1 MTVFDREAFL
11 ERTLGDP
18 QIMRRVLRAF
28 LIEAGESVRALEGAI
43 ERANFRF
50 AAEFAYGLR
59 VAAANAGARQVEL
72 AAAAIEQA
80 VLHPRDVPAEQ
91 QEFGPALRR
100 LAGEI
105 RGFAAA
111 AAADSGPVA
120 SRGLH

>member
-28 LIEAGESVRALEGAI
+28 LIEAGEGLRALQGAI

-50 AAEFAYGLR
+50 AAEFAYRLR
-59 VAAANAGARQVEL
+59 VAAANAGARRVEL

-80 VLHPRDVPAEQ
+80 VGLCDGAPGRA
-91 QEFGPALRR
+91 QEFAPALST
-100 LAGEI
+100 LAREI
-105 RGFAAA
+105 RGFAVA
-111 AAADSGPVA
+111 AAADSGPLA